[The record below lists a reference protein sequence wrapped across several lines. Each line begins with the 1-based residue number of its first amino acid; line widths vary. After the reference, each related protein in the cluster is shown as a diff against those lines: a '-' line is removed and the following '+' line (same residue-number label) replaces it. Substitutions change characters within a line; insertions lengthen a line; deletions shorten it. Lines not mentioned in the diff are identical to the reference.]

1 MIEEVERIM
10 QRIILRAVLV
20 GLVAGL
26 IAGVY
31 HNIVT
36 VPVIERA
43 IVIEEERSAA
53 ALPAGAQPDDEPP
66 LVSLGMQRVGMAI
79 GTGIIGAV
87 FGLVFAAAYGLLR
100 LALPESRPAAMAI
113 TAGLLGFWAISFLVS
128 VKYPFVPP
136 GVGAEET
143 LLSRQGFHLLFYALS
158 ALGVAGLILALY
170 EIKGSIGSEATR
182 QRLYALAGL
191 GYVVFLL
198 LIFWLVPGNPDE
210 VPVPADLL
218 LEFNNVSLIGH
229 LLVWGLMAVGFA
241 YLLRKDQLSGQE

>member
-1 MIEEVERIM
+1 M

-26 IAGVY
+26 IVGVY
-31 HNIVT
+31 HNIFT
-36 VPVIERA
+36 VPIIEQA
-43 IVIEEERSAA
+43 IVIEEERAA
-53 ALPAGAQPDDEPP
+53 ALPAGAQPEDEPP

-79 GTGIIGAV
+79 GMGIIGAV
-87 FGLVFAAAYGLLR
+87 FGLVFAGAYGLLR
-100 LALPESRPAAMAI
+100 LALPESKPVGMAI

-143 LLSRQGFHLLFYALS
+143 LVFRQGFHLLFYALS

-170 EIKGSIGSEATR
+170 EIKGSVRSEGAR
-182 QRLYALAGL
+182 QRLYALSGL
-191 GYVVFLL
+191 GYAAFLL
-198 LIFWLVPGNPDE
+198 LIFWLVPGNPDP
-210 VPVPADLL
+210 VPVPSDLL

-229 LLVWGLMAVGFA
+229 LLIWGFMAVGFA
-241 YLLRKDQLSGQE
+241 YLLRKDQLSEQE

>member
-1 MIEEVERIM
+1 M

-20 GLVAGL
+20 GLAAGL
-26 IAGVY
+26 IVGVY
-31 HNIVT
+31 HNIFT
-36 VPVIERA
+36 VPIIERA
-43 IVIEEERSAA
+43 IVIEEERASA
-53 ALPAGAQPDDEPP
+53 ALPAGAQPEDEPP

-79 GTGIIGAV
+79 GMGIIGAV

-100 LALPESRPAAMAI
+100 LTLPESKPAAMAI

-143 LLSRQGFHLLFYALS
+143 LVFRQGFHLLFYALS

-170 EIKGSIGSEATR
+170 EIKGSVQSESSR

-191 GYVVFLL
+191 GYAAFLL
-198 LIFWLVPGNPDE
+198 LIFWLVPGNPDP

-229 LLVWGLMAVGFA
+229 LLIWGLMAVGFA
-241 YLLRKDQLSGQE
+241 HLLRKDQLS